1 MRFVPVILAGGKGER
16 FWPLSRK
23 DRPKQFL
30 RLDGSGRSLLQA
42 TADRLLPLAGGFEG
56 LLVVT
61 AASLAAGVREH
72 LSGLPEANLLLEPEG
87 RDTAPAVAWATLE
100 AAKRFGEEVV
110 LGFFPADHWVG
121 DAEAFHQTIRAAA
134 ELAAR
139 QEAIVTLGIE
149 PKYPATGYGYIEQG
163 EPAGAGAYR
172 VRAFREKP
180 DRETAEAYLAEGGHY
195 WNAGIFLAR
204 ARVWL
209 EELRAH
215 APEVIGP
222 LKREGPLAYSRLPKV
237 SLDYALM
244 EKTSNAYLVPAE
256 FGWDDL
262 GDWTALERLLKGE
275 RPNMGV
281 GRHLGI
287 DTVGSIFYTTSGDDL
302 IVTIGL
308 EDVVIV
314 RDGPVTLICKKE
326 RVQEVKR
333 VLEALRRDPELGEL
347 L

>member
-16 FWPLSRK
+16 FWPLSRA

-30 RLDGSGRSLLQA
+30 RLLQDGRSLLQA
-42 TADRLLPLAGGFEG
+42 SAERLLPVSGGWGALYVATGAALAD
-56 LLVVT
+56 
-61 AASLAAGVREH
+61 GVREH
-72 LSGLPEANLLLEPEG
+72 LPGLPAENLLVEPEG
-87 RDTAPAVAWATLE
+87 RDTAPAVAWAVLE
-100 AAKRFGEEVV
+100 LARRHGEQAV
-110 LGFFPADHWVG
+110 LGFFPADHHVQDQAAFQG
-121 DAEAFHQTIRAAA
+121 ALEAA
-134 ELAAR
+134 LALA
-139 QEAIVTLGIE
+139 QKQAGIVTLGIR
-149 PKYPATGYGYIEQG
+149 PTYPATGYGYLEQG